1 MVLQC
6 ICIFCI
12 KNSNLFKDTRKT
24 KATVGL
30 FVVSVHSIGHFFGL
44 LMAIFVQK
52 VCIKKAFKDQ
62 LYILHQILST
72 KCVARFYF
80 KDIIP

>member
-6 ICIFCI
+6 ICMFCI

-30 FVVSVHSIGHFFGL
+30 FVVSVHSIGSFLWTVDGN
-44 LMAIFVQK
+44 I
-52 VCIKKAFKDQ
+52 CTES
-62 LYILHQILST
+62 LY
-72 KCVARFYF
+72 
-80 KDIIP
+80 